1 MKSFIILALI
11 FTAVNSSFLRDL
23 QTATSVTVSAVD
35 FSAPCSV
42 DTAVNITVT
51 TGQSAGFTENAA
63 FKGVLSSGV
72 ATNDIT
78 IDEGA
83 QAEGEENKNK
93 IVLEFTPGATDK
105 TGVYKLKSVTHD
117 ATEVGY
123 TFTIAN
129 TIVLNLTIS
138 TTATH
143 NATQEGTQEIEEGKA
158 FEIMFDPA
166 PAKVPFIYTSNNATT
181 PIADCSIDTTET
193 KKVLCKPTGDEMDSD
208 TEYTI
213 HYKKGCE
220 TTLVATKVKVK
231 FTSEDGSAFMTF
243 GKVALLAIALLF

>member
-23 QTATSVTVSAVD
+23 QTATPVTVSAVD
-35 FSAPCSV
+35 FGAPCSV
-42 DTAVNITVT
+42 SEPVTITAT
-51 TGQSAGFTENAA
+51 TGQSAGFNSAK

-72 ATNDIT
+72 AANDIT
-78 IDEGA
+78 IDNGA
-83 QAEGEENKNK
+83 QSTGEGNESKL
-93 IVLEFTPGATDK
+93 VWTFTPGATDK
-105 TGVYKLKSVTHD
+105 TGVYKLKSITD
-117 ATEVGY
+117 KAETAGF
-123 TFTIAN
+123 TFTIQD
-129 TIVLNLTIS
+129 TIISNLTIS
-138 TTATH
+138 TAATH

-158 FEIMFDPA
+158 FEIMFEAA

-193 KKVLCKPTGDEMDSD
+193 KKVLCKPTGDEMEAD

-213 HYKKGCE
+213 HYKNGC
-220 TTLVATKVKVK
+220 TDALVATKVKVK
-231 FTSEDGSAFMTF
+231 FTPVDGSAFMTF